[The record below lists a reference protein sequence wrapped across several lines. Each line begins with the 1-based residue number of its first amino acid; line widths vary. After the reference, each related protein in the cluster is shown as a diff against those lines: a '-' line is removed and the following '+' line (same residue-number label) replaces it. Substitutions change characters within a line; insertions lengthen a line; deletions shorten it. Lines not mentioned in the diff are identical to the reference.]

1 MSRQERVLLT
11 PLGNRLHLHARD
23 QIRAVQI
30 DRLVSEVALPVAP
43 DPSLALFVRD
53 EADLVLW
60 REDLSSFVRP
70 GNPVEA
76 IIGKTF
82 AVWDQLTIGLQ
93 LVTQDGAADA
103 VSPLVPESVDFRI
116 QLYYTINPETT
127 FSDQP
132 I

>member
-23 QIRAVQI
+23 QIHAVQI
-30 DRLVSEVALPVAP
+30 DRLVSEVALPVASY
-43 DPSLALFVRD
+43 PSLALFVRD

-60 REDLSSFVRP
+60 REDLSSFGQP
-70 GNPVEA
+70 GNPAEA

-93 LVTQDGAADA
+93 PVTQDGAADE
-103 VSPLVPESVDFRI
+103 VGPLVPESVDFRI

-127 FSDQP
+127 FTDQP